1 MDLRK
6 ERTLKYLTQSLT
18 DLMREKPLDQISV
31 SEICEHAMVRRATFY
46 RHFADKAQLLD
57 YIISAQREKLSIM
70 TLNNNPALDELPLL
84 DYCKAKNRKLLE
96 LVSSNLDLIRLQHN
110 NAYFSSKVIIIGE
123 SITADFIHRLTA
135 ERGET
140 EPSLAT
146 TQLAAFYSTG
156 VIGAFANWATHDDDP
171 DGTTLIAVLD
181 SIVDRVLK

>member
-84 DYCKAKNRKLLE
+84 DYCKATNRKLL
-96 LVSSNLDLIRLQHN
+96 
-110 NAYFSSKVIIIGE
+110 
-123 SITADFIHRLTA
+123 
-135 ERGET
+135 
-140 EPSLAT
+140 
-146 TQLAAFYSTG
+146 
-156 VIGAFANWATHDDDP
+156 
-171 DGTTLIAVLD
+171 
-181 SIVDRVLK
+181 